1 MLNGSEGSM
10 KRIKAIDMDKLNVC
24 DVLDSSF
31 EFMMYQG
38 AGRCQYVT
46 LFSFSVVFLVQDF
59 TEAAP
64 SDRYTSKDMVGNSG
78 DE

>member
-1 MLNGSEGSM
+1 M
-10 KRIKAIDMDKLNVC
+10 KQVKAVDMDKSNVC

-31 EFMMYQG
+31 VFMMYQG

-46 LFSFSVVFLVQDF
+46 LVSFSVVFLVQEF
-59 TEAAP
+59 AEAAP
-64 SDRYTSKDMVGNSG
+64 NDKYPSRDMVGNS